1 VSKNALKFF
10 NVINKKLI
18 DKSIQLLQQL
28 IQTPS
33 FSREEE
39 QTAELIH
46 RFFQKNNILC
56 HRAGNNLWAFNQHY
70 TEEKPTILLNSHH
83 DTVQPV
89 QDWKRDPFKPSLEG
103 DYLYGL
109 GSNDAGGPLVSL
121 LATFVHFYGK
131 KDLPFNL
138 VMAATAEEEI
148 SGSNGIAS
156 ILDQLGEIEAAIVG
170 EPTSLDMAIAEK
182 GLMVIDGE
190 AKGKS
195 GHAAREEGI
204 NAIYIALQD
213 IDWIRKHQ
221 FEKVSPLLG
230 PVKMSVTQI
239 NAGYQHNVVP
249 DSCQFVI
256 DLRSNECYSNQE
268 LFAILQEHTQ
278 SELKARSFRLNSSGI
293 PLEHPLVK
301 AGVKMGMTTY
311 GSPTLS
317 DQALIP
323 YPSLKL
329 GPGDSARSHTAD
341 EYIKLSEIKSG
352 IEVYIQL
359 LMAAAAAISN

>member
-1 VSKNALKFF
+1 MTNNHLFQQSVN
-10 NVINKKLI
+10 
-18 DKSIQLLQQL
+18 LLQQL

-33 FSREEE
+33 FSREED
-39 QTAELIH
+39 QTALLIQH
-46 RFFQKNNILC
+46 FFDQNNIPC
-56 HRAGNNLWAFNQHY
+56 HRQGNNIWAFNKHRS
-70 TEEKPTILLNSHH
+70 EDKPTILLNSHH
-83 DTVQPV
+83 DTVKPV
-89 QDWKRDPFKPSLEG
+89 QGWQRDPFKANLEG
-103 DYLYGL
+103 DVLYGL

-121 LATFVHFYGK
+121 LATFVHFYEK
-131 KDLPFNL
+131 KELPFNL

-148 SGSNGIAS
+148 SGPNGIAS
-156 ILDQLGEIEAAIVG
+156 ILDQLGKIDVAIVG

-195 GHAAREEGI
+195 GHAAREEGV
-204 NAIYIALQD
+204 NAIYMALKD
-213 IDWIRKHQ
+213 IEWIRTHQ

-249 DSCQFVI
+249 DSCTFVI
-256 DLRSNECYSNQE
+256 DLRSNECYSNEE
-268 LFAILQEHTQ
+268 LFKILQQHTR

-293 PLEHPLVK
+293 PPDHPLVK
-301 AGVKMGMTTY
+301 AGIEMGMKTY

-341 EYIKLSEIKSG
+341 EYIKLSEIRTG
-352 IEVYIQL
+352 IERYVKL
-359 LMAAAAAISN
+359 LMAVEWIA

>member
-1 VSKNALKFF
+1 
-10 NVINKKLI
+10 VIQEKLFQY
-18 DKSIQLLQQL
+18 SVELLQQL

-33 FSREEE
+33 FSREED

-46 RFFQKNNILC
+46 RFFQKKDIPC
-56 HRAGNNLWAFNQHY
+56 KRQGNNLWAFNQHY
-70 TEEKPTILLNSHH
+70 SEDKPTILLNSHH
-83 DTVQPV
+83 DTVKPV
-89 QDWKRDPFKPSLEG
+89 QGWQRDPFKPNLEG

-109 GSNDAGGPLVSL
+109 GSNDAGGPLASL
-121 LATFVHFYGK
+121 LATFVHFYDK
-131 KDLPFNL
+131 KELPFNL

-148 SGSNGIAS
+148 SGPNGIAS
-156 ILDQLGEIEAAIVG
+156 ILDQLGQIDVAIVG

-204 NAIYIALQD
+204 NAVYIALQD
-213 IDWIRKHQ
+213 IDWIRNYQ

-239 NAGYQHNVVP
+239 SAGYQHNVVP
-249 DSCQFVI
+249 DSCKFVI

-293 PLEHPLVK
+293 PPDHPLVK
-301 AGVKMGMTTY
+301 AGLKMGMTTY

-341 EYIKLSEIKSG
+341 EFIKLSEIKRGIKTYVSLLSG
-352 IEVYIQL
+352 LSY
-359 LMAAAAAISN
+359 SKK

>member
-1 VSKNALKFF
+1 MIPKDLTDNA
-10 NVINKKLI
+10 
-18 DKSIQLLQQL
+18 IQLLQQL

-33 FSREEE
+33 FSREED

-46 RFFQKNNILC
+46 RFFQKNKIPC
-56 HRAGNNLWAFNQHY
+56 ERQGNNIWARNQY
-70 TEEKPTILLNSHH
+70 YVDEKPTILLNSHH
-83 DTVQPV
+83 DTVKPV
-89 QDWKRDPFKPSLEG
+89 QGWQRDPFQPTLEG
-103 DYLYGL
+103 DHLYGL

-121 LATFVHFYGK
+121 LATFVYFYGK
-131 KDLPFNL
+131 TELPFNL
-138 VMAATAEEEI
+138 LMAATAEEEI
-148 SGSNGIAS
+148 SGPKGIAS
-156 ILDQLGEIEAAIVG
+156 ILDQLGKIDVAIVG

-213 IDWIRKHQ
+213 IDWIRNHQ
-221 FEKVSPLLG
+221 FEKVSSLLG

-239 NAGYQHNVVP
+239 KAGYQHNVVP

-268 LFAILQEHTQ
+268 LFEILQKHTQ

-293 PLEHPLVK
+293 SLDHPLVK
-301 AGVKMGMTTY
+301 AGAKMGMQTY

-341 EYIKLSEIKSG
+341 EHILLSEIEQG
-352 IEVYIQL
+352 VNTYVRL
-359 LMAAAAAISN
+359 LEGVEWRLETATSVK

>member
-1 VSKNALKFF
+1 MIDN
-10 NVINKKLI
+10 KLI
-18 DKSIQLLQQL
+18 DSSIQLLQQL

-33 FSREEE
+33 LSREED
-39 QTAELIH
+39 QTAELIK
-46 RFFQKNNILC
+46 RFFQEHNIPCHRQGNNI
-56 HRAGNNLWAFNQHY
+56 WAFNQFFSQQ
-70 TEEKPTILLNSHH
+70 KPTILLNSHH
-83 DTVQPV
+83 DTVKPNQG
-89 QDWKRDPFKPSLEG
+89 WKRDPFKANLEG
-103 DYLYGL
+103 DMLYGL

-121 LATFVHFYGK
+121 LAAFVHFYGK
-131 KDLPFNL
+131 KDWPFNL

-148 SGSNGIAS
+148 SGANGIAS
-156 ILDQLGEIEAAIVG
+156 ILDQLGKIDVAIVG
-170 EPTSLDMAIAEK
+170 EPTSLDMAVAEK

-195 GHAAREEGI
+195 GHAAREEGV

-213 IDWIRKHQ
+213 IDWIRHYQ

-230 PVKMSVTQI
+230 PVKTSVTQI

-249 DSCQFVI
+249 DSCKFVI
-256 DLRSNECYSNQE
+256 DLRSNECYSNEE
-268 LFAILQEHTQ
+268 LFGILQDHVQ

-293 PLEHPLVK
+293 SLDHPLVK
-301 AGVKMGMTTY
+301 AGVEMGMSTY

-323 YPSLKL
+323 FPSIKL

-341 EYIKLSEIKSG
+341 EYIRLSEIKKG
-352 IEVYIQL
+352 IEVYIGL
-359 LMAAAAAISN
+359 LMAGAADINNFYNQY